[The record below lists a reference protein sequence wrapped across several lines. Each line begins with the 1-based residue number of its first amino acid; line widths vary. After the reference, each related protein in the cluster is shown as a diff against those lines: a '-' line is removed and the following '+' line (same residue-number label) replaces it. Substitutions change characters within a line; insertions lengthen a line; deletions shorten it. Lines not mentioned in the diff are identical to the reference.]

1 LGLAIDLEDKKG
13 KSPDRYHG
21 PGIFVLG
28 MFCTWEGSDLEGR
41 ERRTITMR
49 AWTCFVLALV
59 VWVISKFV
67 FAQEAPKDSGAEV
80 TMGEVVVT
88 GTRYEERVEKI
99 PANVT
104 IIDEI
109 AIKNSNAVS
118 VPDLLRSEEGIV
130 VRDPLGNGRTAAVD
144 LRGFGETGPYNTL
157 VLVDGR
163 RVNEIDLSGVDWTQ
177 IPISQIERIEILRGA
192 GSVLYG
198 DMAVGG
204 VINIITKTP
213 SKTPAFSA
221 AGSLGSYNMKKGLFS
236 LGGGEGKVAASVYG
250 NYDSTDG
257 YRQNNDYLARDLGG
271 KAILDATDSLRFTL
285 SGSYHKDHYGLPGAL
300 TLAQVNANPRASES
314 PFDTAKTEDG
324 YVKLGLDLDLG
335 DYGNILSDFSYKSRG
350 SDTNW
355 ISSNFVEDSMIHT
368 WAITPRY
375 VLKAD
380 IFKHRNTLI
389 GGIDLDSS
397 TEGATSFFGT
407 PPSPSGHADIGRKTY
422 GVYLSD
428 EYSILERLTLSLG
441 GRVEHADYDLHEKDL
456 TGFLAPLDA
465 TVKEDENAY
474 SAGLTWLY
482 SGKSSLF
489 ARVNR
494 SFRFPLTDELVV
506 FDYVAGTIR
515 VNSNLQPQ
523 TGQDYE
529 LGIRHFLTSKL
540 EVDLT
545 LYRADINHEI
555 YFNRLTFANE
565 NYEKTLHQGIEVGS
579 KAELFDRLTLFGNY
593 TYEQATF
600 EGGPFDGNTIPAV
613 PRNKFNL
620 GFHVHDVIPGF
631 IFSAV
636 YNYVDSSYLIS
647 DQANE
652 FPKLENYYTLDL
664 RLSYA
669 WKRIN
674 AFVGV
679 NNVTD
684 QKYSEYGV
692 VGEQP
697 PGTAPQP
704 FFYPSPERNWLA
716 GIEVAF

>member
-1 LGLAIDLEDKKG
+1 
-13 KSPDRYHG
+13 
-21 PGIFVLG
+21 
-28 MFCTWEGSDLEGR
+28 
-41 ERRTITMR
+41 MR
-49 AWTCFVLALV
+49 AWACLLLALV
-59 VWVISKFV
+59 VWVVPEFV
-67 FAQEAPKDSGAEV
+67 FAQEASKDSGTAV

-104 IIDEI
+104 IIDEKT
-109 AIKNSNAVS
+109 IKNSNAVS

-130 VRDPLGNGRTAAVD
+130 VRDLLGIGRTAEVD
-144 LRGFGETGPYNTL
+144 LRGFGESAPSNTL

-177 IPISQIERIEILRGA
+177 IPIDQIERIEIIRGT
-192 GSVLYG
+192 GTVLYG
-198 DMAVGG
+198 DSAVGG

-213 SKTPAFSA
+213 SQKPAFSA
-221 AGSLGSYNMKKGLFS
+221 GSSLGSYNMKKGQFS
-236 LGGGEGKVAASVYG
+236 LSGGQGKVAASFYG
-250 NYDSTDG
+250 DYNSTDG
-257 YRQNNDYLARDLGG
+257 YRQNNEYLARDLGA
-271 KAILDATDSLRFTL
+271 KATLDATDFLRFTL
-285 SGSYHKDHYGLPGAL
+285 SGSYHKDDYGLPGAL
-300 TLAQVNANPRASES
+300 SLEEVNANRRSSQS
-314 PFDTAKTEDG
+314 PLDNAKTEDG
-324 YVKLGLDLDLG
+324 YVKLGFDLDLG
-335 DYGNILSDFSYKSRG
+335 DYGNIVTDFSYRDRE

-355 ISSNFVEDSMIHT
+355 ISQSFVQESMIHT
-368 WAITPRY
+368 WAILPRY
-375 VLKAD
+375 ILKAD
-380 IFKHRNTLI
+380 IFEHRNTLI
-389 GGIDLDSS
+389 GGIDLYRSDQG
-397 TEGATSFFGT
+397 TKSFFGA
-407 PPSPSGHADIGRKTY
+407 PPSPSGLADIRRQSY

-428 EYSILERLTLSLG
+428 EYSIVEKLILSLG
-441 GRVEHADYDLHEKDL
+441 GRLEYVDYDLHQKDL

-465 TVKEDENAY
+465 TVKENENAY
-474 SAGLTWLY
+474 TAGLTWLY

-489 ARVNR
+489 ARANR

-515 VNSNLQPQ
+515 VNSDLKPQ

-540 EVDLT
+540 QVDVT

-565 NYEKTLHQGIEVGS
+565 NYEKTLHQGVEVGS
-579 KAELFDRLTLFGNY
+579 KAELFDRLTVFGNY
-593 TYEQATF
+593 TYDQATF
-600 EGGPFDGNTIPAV
+600 VGGPFDGKTIPAV

-620 GFHVHDVIPGF
+620 GFRVHDLIPGF

-647 DQANE
+647 DQANT
-652 FPKLENYYTLDL
+652 FDKLESYYTIDL

-669 WKRIN
+669 WKQVN

-692 VGEQP
+692 VGGLTP
-697 PGTAPQP
+697 AP
-704 FFYPSPERNWLA
+704 FYYPAPEINWL
-716 GIEVAF
+716 GGMEISF

>member
-1 LGLAIDLEDKKG
+1 
-13 KSPDRYHG
+13 
-21 PGIFVLG
+21 
-28 MFCTWEGSDLEGR
+28 
-41 ERRTITMR
+41 MR
-49 AWTCFVLALV
+49 AWACLPLAVVVFVLPES
-59 VWVISKFV
+59 I
-67 FAQEAPKDSGAEV
+67 FAQEAPKSSAAEV
-80 TMGEVVVT
+80 TMEEVVVT

-104 IIDEI
+104 IIDEKT
-109 AIKNSNAVS
+109 IKNSNAMS

-130 VRDPLGNGRTAAVD
+130 VRDLLGIGRTAEVD
-144 LRGFGETGPYNTL
+144 LRGFGESAPSNTL
-157 VLVDGR
+157 ILVDGR

-177 IPISQIERIEILRGA
+177 IPIDQIERIEVIRGT
-192 GSVLYG
+192 GSALYG
-198 DMAVGG
+198 DNAVGG

-213 SKTPAFSA
+213 SQKPAFSA
-221 AGSLGSYNMKKGLFS
+221 KGSLGSYNMKKGQFS
-236 LGGGEGKVAASVYG
+236 LSGGKGKVAASFYG
-250 NYDSTDG
+250 DYDSTDG
-257 YRQNNDYLARDLGG
+257 YRQNNEYLARDFGG
-271 KAILDATDSLRFTL
+271 KAILDATDFLRFNV
-285 SGSYHKDHYGLPGAL
+285 SGSYHKDNYGLPGAL
-300 TLAQVNANPRASES
+300 SLEEVNTNRRSSDS
-314 PFDTAKTEDG
+314 PLDNAKTEDG
-324 YVKLGLDLDLG
+324 YVKWGFDLDLG
-335 DYGNILSDFSYKSRG
+335 SYGNIVSDFSYRNRE

-355 ISSNFVEDSMIHT
+355 ISQSFVQESMIDT
-368 WAITPRY
+368 WAILPRY
-375 VLKAD
+375 ILKAD
-380 IFKHRNTLI
+380 IFEHSNTLI
-389 GGIDLDSS
+389 GGIDLYRSDQ
-397 TEGATSFFGT
+397 TTKSFFGA
-407 PPSPSGHADIGRKTY
+407 PPSPSGLADIRRQSY

-428 EYSILERLTLSLG
+428 EYSITDNLFLSLA
-441 GRVEHADYDLHEKDL
+441 GRLEYVDYDLHQKDL

-474 SAGLTWLY
+474 TAGLTWLY

-515 VNSNLQPQ
+515 VNSDLKPQ
-523 TGQDYE
+523 TAQHYE
-529 LGIRHFLTSKL
+529 LGIRHFFTSKL
-540 EVDLT
+540 QVDMT

-565 NYEKTLHQGIEVGS
+565 NYEKTLHEGVEVGS
-579 KAELFDRLTLFGNY
+579 KAELFDRLTVFGNY
-593 TYEQATF
+593 TYDQASF
-600 EGGPFDGNTIPAV
+600 VGGPFDGKTIPAV

-620 GFHVHDVIPGF
+620 GFRVHDVIPGF

-647 DQANE
+647 DQSNE

-679 NNVTD
+679 NNVTG

-692 VGEQP
+692 VGGFTP
-697 PGTAPQP
+697 AP
-704 FFYPSPERNWLA
+704 FYYPAPEINWL
-716 GIEVAF
+716 GGMEISL